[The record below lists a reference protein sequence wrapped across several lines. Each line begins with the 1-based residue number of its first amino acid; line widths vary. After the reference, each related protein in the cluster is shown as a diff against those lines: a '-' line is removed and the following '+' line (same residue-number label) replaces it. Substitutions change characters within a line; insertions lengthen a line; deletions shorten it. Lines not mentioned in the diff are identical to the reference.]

1 MCNNTGS
8 EWCTSDIYAVLDITQ
23 LYTLSLHGSITIE
36 QNIYGSYGSHAS
48 PVTPVG
54 QVVHG
59 RGCCRQPIRIHDR
72 SHSPISYPWVFR
84 DQSRHRTN
92 MAALIVSEE
101 NCILLD
107 KVQAV
112 SDNMWKEHRHSIAGA
127 KGGKA
132 CRYLSALNSHPE
144 FPIFAT
150 ALATMPALG
159 NGITVSLWGDEEPL
173 SMTLFNVNYSQTRKS
188 RLGKISER
196 MNRAVDAHIRTVLEK
211 IFLAKERHQYNIKQK
226 AIRDKEKERRKS
238 ESTTPAADVP
248 NAAGPVELPVES
260 PGAAVES
267 LGTDDEVPISRSAF
281 WDRFVV
287 AGTTAASSDSH
298 LCRSE
303 TSDTL
308 MPRAEPQVVN
318 NAGAARSHMC
328 DLHDGRFTVQYIAF
342 DMTAVCMMYAH
353 YIHRT

>member
-84 DQSRHRTN
+84 DQSRHHTN

-112 SDNMWKEHRHSIAGA
+112 SDNMWKEHRNYIAGA

-132 CRYLSALNSHPE
+132 CRYLSALNSQPE

-173 SMTLFNVNYSQTRKS
+173 SMTLFNFNYSQTRNRDS
-188 RLGKISER
+188 ASIRENEPGGRCTHPHSTREDLLSER
-196 MNRAVDAHIRTVLEK
+196 TASIQ
-211 IFLAKERHQYNIKQK
+211 HQTEGDPRQGEGEAEIGIHYTG
-226 AIRDKEKERRKS
+226 RRCPERRCVGRV
-238 ESTTPAADVP
+238 AARFT
-248 NAAGPVELPVES
+248 GRH
-260 PGAAVES
+260 GR
-267 LGTDDEVPISRSAF
+267 ISR
-281 WDRFVV
+281 
-287 AGTTAASSDSH
+287 
-298 LCRSE
+298 
-303 TSDTL
+303 
-308 MPRAEPQVVN
+308 
-318 NAGAARSHMC
+318 
-328 DLHDGRFTVQYIAF
+328 
-342 DMTAVCMMYAH
+342 
-353 YIHRT
+353 HR

>member
-8 EWCTSDIYAVLDITQ
+8 EWCTSDIYAVLDTTQ

-59 RGCCRQPIRIHDR
+59 RRCCRQPIHIHDR

-84 DQSRHRTN
+84 DQSRHHTN

-107 KVQAV
+107 KGQAV
-112 SDNMWKEHRHSIAGA
+112 ADNMWKQHRHSIAGA

-211 IFLAKERHQYNIKQK
+211 IFLAKARHQYNIKQK

-238 ESTTPAADVP
+238 ESTTPAADAP
-248 NAAGPVELPVES
+248 NAAVPVES
-260 PGAAVES
+260 LSTTVES
-267 LGTDDEVPISRSAF
+267 VGTDDEVPISRSAF
-281 WDRFVV
+281 WDRFA
-287 AGTTAASSDSH
+287 AGTAAASSDH
-298 LCRSE
+298 QFGRSD

-308 MPRAEPQVVN
+308 MPRAERQVVN
-318 NAGAARSHMC
+318 NAGAAISHMC
-328 DLHDGRFTVQYIAF
+328 YLHAG
-342 DMTAVCMMYAH
+342 
-353 YIHRT
+353 